1 MNVTKW
7 LVMVML
13 LVTMGFAV
21 VIPQHEADVKIT
33 GEEAVTIIPVDVP
46 SRPSLLQDGEQVG
59 STHYES
65 QANGPMGQRIAVD
78 DTGQIHVNWTYC
90 GAEYPG
96 NPRFCRWNFRF
107 PEGTWYGETDA
118 APSVSG
124 YVQLD
129 VMRADASNAKRTL
142 NAWHYGGWGY
152 TSIDEG
158 SGWGSWPG
166 DTGSPHV
173 DNHIWPYVAC
183 ASNNNIVMATGN
195 NGEDY
200 HHFYYTT
207 DEGVTWTHIADFDS
221 CTCLSQFVRA
231 SHTSAKVVHAWTQ
244 SVAVEYAGNLI
255 SQTACD
261 LIYILSTD
269 NGVTWGPQINIT
281 NSIPV
286 GQLVNGDSTIY
297 AYSDANAVFDNNDNL
312 HIAFGAN
319 LGYVLNDTIYYYDH
333 AKIFHWDEVTNELHV
348 VSSPSIHYS
357 EPGGWWIDLLGIDL
371 AQHTEAWRMPA
382 CGAQLVVD
390 PSNNDLYCLWNG
402 TADTTDYSANGWFN
416 SEIYGAKSTD
426 GGVTWTEY
434 TNLTNTPT
442 PGAVAGECAD
452 EDYMSAYP
460 YVYNDTIWIT
470 YVYDLDAGFPLQEA
484 NTSWTDNPVM
494 VWGIAKPMIGVEEH
508 ETDTPTRLSFTIYP
522 NPVNN
527 RSTIS
532 YALPKAS
539 DVSIKLFS
547 ADGRLVKT
555 VEQTRRAAGLYAKEL
570 STHELANG
578 TYFLMLKT
586 NQGKESR
593 SLVVVH

>member
-13 LVTMGFAV
+13 VVTMGFAV
-21 VIPQHEADVKIT
+21 VVPNHEPYAKVT
-33 GEEAVTIIPVDVP
+33 GEEPVGPAMDVQP
-46 SRPSLLQDGEQVG
+46 RGGRQSPGEQVG
-59 STHYES
+59 VTTYDF
-65 QANGPMGQRIAVD
+65 QANGCMGQRIAVD
-78 DTGQIHVNWTYC
+78 DTGQIHVNWMFC
-90 GAEYPG
+90 PAEYPG
-96 NPRFCRWNFRF
+96 NPRLCQWNFRF
-107 PEGTWYGETDA
+107 PEGTWYGATDA
-118 APSVSG
+118 SPSVSG

-166 DTGSPHV
+166 DSGSPHV

-183 ASNNNIVMATGN
+183 ASNNNIIMATGN
-195 NGEDY
+195 NGEDF

-207 DEGVTWTHIADFDS
+207 DEGVTWTHLADIDS

-244 SVAVEYAGNLI
+244 GIAIDLAGTLI
-255 SQTACD
+255 SQMAMD
-261 LIYILSTD
+261 VIYQISTD
-269 NGVTWGPQINIT
+269 NGATWGPQINIT
-281 NSIPV
+281 NYIPTSTM
-286 GQLVNGDSTIY
+286 VNGDSTPW
-297 AYSDANAVFDNNDNL
+297 AYSDVNAVFDDNDNL
-312 HIAFGAN
+312 HIAWGAN
-319 LGYVLNDTIYYYDH
+319 LGYVLNDTIYYGDH
-333 AKIFHWDEVTNELHV
+333 WKIFHWDEVTDNIHV
-348 VSSPSIHYS
+348 VSSPSTHYS
-357 EPGGWWIDLLGIDL
+357 EPGGWWLDVSGTFR
-371 AQHTEAWRMPA
+371 QHTESWRGNP
-382 CGAQLVVD
+382 CGAQLVVNR
-390 PSNNDLYCLWNG
+390 SNNDLYCLWSG
-402 TADTTDYSANGWFN
+402 VADTTDYSAAGWFN
-416 SEIYGAKSTD
+416 YEIYMSKSTD
-426 GGVTWTEY
+426 GGVTWSDY

-442 PGAVAGECAD
+442 PGAAAGECAD
-452 EDYMSAYP
+452 EDYVSAYP
-460 YVYNDTIWIT
+460 YVVNDTIWVT
-470 YVYDLDAGFPLQEA
+470 YIEDVSAGSAIQQL
-484 NTSWTDNPVM
+484 TGWMDNPVR
-494 VWGIAKPMIGVEEH
+494 VWGIGLVGIGEH
-508 ETDTPTRLSFTIYP
+508 ETDTPTRISFTVYP

-539 DVSIKLFS
+539 DVSIQLFS

-555 VEQTRRAAGLYAKEL
+555 VEQTNRSAGLYTKEL